1 MKKNTFIPKIDFQSE
16 IESKPKSVSN
26 FENGYLSFLLFLYVM
41 TDFLPKKPIIDVG
54 GIQWLYLAIINFFA
68 ILMLFRTKISDESIV
83 KKNYSL
89 SIIPILY
96 IVYFVLSAFS
106 ILVADNKMES
116 ILFLSKLSIVLS
128 GLIVFSFLTKKTTT
142 VFLNFSI
149 LVSILLFLQTVSA
162 LSDFYKNLNKIEI
175 EKAMLFLNGNAE
187 NVNIF
192 AASII
197 LKIPFVLYAIH
208 YFKDFKKIFF
218 LFALFTASLA
228 LFLISSRAT
237 LISLVSIVGFY
248 VFLHIV
254 KKINGN
260 KWNAVYVVLIVAL
273 AFFVQEKSQLASS
286 NRRFS
291 NEVATFA
298 LTNQESG
305 FRFNLWKNTIA
316 IASENPIIGCG
327 LGNYKLKAIPFE
339 SKQRQVWDM
348 SVYSHNDFLQIA
360 AETGWFNMIIYFMIF
375 LIVGIGT
382 FKNLLQSE
390 DETEKWI
397 SIVVLSGISAYFID
411 AFFNFPEH
419 RPITQVFFV
428 IILFWSFVISKP
440 TFLNI
445 NKSINSK
452 LFLGLLL
459 ILSFA
464 AIVPSF
470 YAYQSLKAQN
480 IVVADE
486 NALSYSYA
494 AVDEMLPNFPNL
506 NVKGQPILVS
516 KAAYLIKEGQYK
528 KALDMLNLSK
538 KDNRNGVF
546 TEFMLADLYA
556 KVNQKDSVLKYRKKC
571 LDMYP
576 MVNSFL
582 NNYMYSLV
590 EKKDTLAVLQQIK
603 KIETLD
609 FTPTLIKTSANFM
622 TNLKR
627 PIADIK
633 KLVRVGLKKFPND
646 TLMINTVKNYDNFE
660 LVNLNKKLAQLSE
673 NQWAEKLA
681 VFLEMLKTDY
691 NSPVYNLNV
700 GICYFKLTKSDLAI
714 PYLEKAVNSKKFTN
728 GSPEFVLGI
737 CCLNTKNKSKGC
749 ELLNIAKSKNYPVPS
764 NIFDGNCK

>member
-1 MKKNTFIPKIDFQSE
+1 MSQKNTLENPT
-16 IESKPKSVSN
+16 KSVFS
-26 FENGYLSFLLFLYVM
+26 FENGYLSILLFLYAM
-41 TDFLPKKPIIDVG
+41 TDFLPKKPIIDIA
-54 GIQWLYLAIINFFA
+54 GIQWFYLAIINFVA
-68 ILMLFRTKISDESIV
+68 TLLLFKTKISEESIV
-83 KKNYSL
+83 KKYYNL
-89 SIIPILY
+89 STIPLIY
-96 IVYFVLSAFS
+96 AVYAGLSAVS
-106 ILVADNKMES
+106 IFAADNKMEA
-116 ILFLSKLSIVLS
+116 IWFLSKISIVLS
-128 GLIVFSFLTKKTTT
+128 GLIVFSFLSKKTAT

-162 LSDFYKNLNKIEI
+162 LSDFYNNLNKIEI

-197 LKIPFVLYAIH
+197 LKIPFVLYGIH
-208 YFKDFKKIFF
+208 YFKNYKKIFF
-218 LFALFTASLA
+218 IIALFTGTLA

-237 LISLVSIVGFY
+237 LISLVSIIGFY
-248 VFLHIV
+248 VVLHLINKV
-254 KKINGN
+254 KGN
-260 KWNAVYVVLIVAL
+260 KWNAVYVVLIVAF
-273 AFFVQEKSQLASS
+273 AFFAQEKSHSTTS
-286 NRRFS
+286 DRRFS
-291 NEVATFA
+291 NEVGTFA

-327 LGNYKLKAIPFE
+327 LGNYKLKAIPAE

-348 SVYSHNDFLQIA
+348 SVYSHNDFLQVA
-360 AETGWFNMIIYFMIF
+360 AETGWLNMLVYFLIF
-375 LIVGIGT
+375 LVGGICSLKT
-382 FKNLLQSE
+382 LISTEN
-390 DETEKWI
+390 ETEKWI
-397 SIVVLSGISAYFID
+397 SIVVLSSIAAYFVD
-411 AFFNFPEH
+411 AFFNFPQH

-428 IILFWSFVISKP
+428 IFLFWSITISENK
-440 TFLNI
+440 FLPINI
-445 NKSINSK
+445 KLNSK
-452 LFLGLLL
+452 LLLAIMSVLG
-459 ILSFA
+459 FA
-464 AIVPSF
+464 TIIPSY

-480 IVVADE
+480 IVIADE
-486 NALSYSYA
+486 STLSYSYA
-494 AVDEMLPNFPNL
+494 VIDEMLPNFPNL

-516 KAAYLIKEGQYK
+516 KAAYLIKEQQYK
-528 KALDMLNLSK
+528 KAEKMLHLAE

-546 TEFMLADLYA
+546 SEFMLADLYS

-590 EKKDTLAVLQQIK
+590 EKKDTLAVLEQIK

-622 TNLKR
+622 ANLKR

-660 LVNLNKKLAQLSE
+660 LVNFNKKLAQLSE
-673 NQWAEKLA
+673 NQWAEKLT
-681 VFLEMLKTDY
+681 VFLEMLKMDY

-700 GICYFKLTKSDLAI
+700 GICYFKLTKSNLAI
-714 PYLEKAVNSKKFTN
+714 PYLEKAVNSKKFNN

-737 CCLNTKNKSKGC
+737 CYLNTKNKSKGC